1 MINNKLN
8 KYFKMYNFD
17 FKMVKLDFKIY
28 INKYIMENTIGY
40 IRDILRK
47 EGITGMSSINHCIA
61 FLISRL
67 LDNQICKKFGVS
79 EKYAFD
85 NIMKDENGEIG
96 EQELYDRFYRKTK
109 PCFVRELVTKFK
121 FSNIEFK
128 LEGIHNLKLIMKKL
142 EILDVK
148 NLSVK
153 YDLIGTIYE
162 IHLKTGTSTSM
173 RDLGQYYT
181 HRLVIKYMIELC
193 DIKMTNGI
201 IEKTIDPTMG
211 TGGFLTMAIKHLK
224 SKYKQ
229 INWNK
234 NKNNI
239 IGFDIDENVKNLALL
254 NVFLE
259 IGELCTDTMIKQDTL
274 HNDFK
279 FNNDTILQ
287 KAKVILANEPMGI
300 KNITHASCCDRI
312 KNMKIRGT
320 KAEPLFLQL
329 FMEALDDGGR
339 CAVIIPD
346 GLLFNESNLHKNTR
360 KHLIENFNLKKVV
373 SLADD
378 QFFLNTGMKTSI
390 LFFSNDKH
398 KTQKVNFSEI
408 IIDEDDNIKET
419 SIIDI
424 KYDKIR
430 QFDYSLF
437 VNKYNIEES
446 QNIKGLEYQK
456 IKDICHF
463 LKKSKRKASFGKSEG
478 PYPFYTS
485 SSTIKRCNLVDYKD
499 ESIIIGDGGNAN
511 IYIDSNFSCSD
522 HNHIIKVKTDI
533 INNKFLKYYL
543 QVNIYLLENGFK
555 GATIKN
561 LSKSHIQ
568 NLKIPIPSI
577 TVQNKIVNCL
587 DVLTSNNNTLET
599 NINELEKIM
608 KYYIDCHTIGCEK
621 NKIGNICTYEKKTK
635 KLKTSDAKKQGK
647 YRFYSSSQNKI
658 LYYDEY
664 EFQNKHIIMGRG
676 GNASVHIADHFSIS
690 HDDCYVISSPH
701 LEYIYYYL
709 LCNKDKLQ
717 LGFTGSTIKHLSKS
731 FINNMNIP
739 IPSKEKQK
747 EIVEFCDNQCIMINS
762 MINQK
767 TKNKE
772 LMKNILEKNLNY
784 IDNYNKSKINKEINV
799 QVKAKKIKKKSRAK
813 KTKNKTKNIQV

>member
-1 MINNKLN
+1 
-8 KYFKMYNFD
+8 
-17 FKMVKLDFKIY
+17 
-28 INKYIMENTIGY
+28 MENTIGY

-47 EGITGMSSINHCIA
+47 EGITGISSINHCIA

-67 LDNQICKKFGVS
+67 LDNKICKKFGVS
-79 EKYAFD
+79 DKYAFD

-96 EQELYDRFYRKTK
+96 DQELYDRFYRKTK

-121 FSNIEFK
+121 FSNIKFK

-142 EILDVK
+142 ELLDIK
-148 NLSVK
+148 NLSVR

-162 IHLKTGTSTSM
+162 IHLKTGTSNSM

-193 DIKMTNGI
+193 DIKMINGL

-224 SKYKQ
+224 SKYKK

-239 IGFDIDENVKNLALL
+239 IGFDIDENVKNMALL

-279 FNNDTILQ
+279 FNNDSILQ

-346 GLLFNESNLHKNTR
+346 GVLFNESNLHKNTR
-360 KHLIENFNLKKVV
+360 KHLIENFNLKKVIA
-373 SLADD
+373 LNDD
-378 QFFLNTGMKTSI
+378 KFFLNTGVKTSI
-390 LFFSNDKH
+390 LFFSNDKQ

-408 IIDEDDNIKET
+408 IIDENDNIKET
-419 SIIDI
+419 SIIDVNYYKI
-424 KYDKIR
+424 KE
-430 QFDYSLF
+430 FNYSLF

-446 QNIKGLEYQK
+446 QNIKGLEYLK

-463 LKKSKRKASFGKSEG
+463 LKKSKRKASYGKLEG

-485 SSTIKRCNLVDYKD
+485 SSTIKRCNIVDYKE
-499 ESIIIGDGGNAN
+499 ESIIIGDGGKAN

-533 INNKFLKYYL
+533 ISNRYLKYYL
-543 QVNIYLLENGFK
+543 QVNIHLLENGFK

-561 LSKSHIQ
+561 LSKSHIE

-577 TVQNKIVNCL
+577 NVQNQIVNRL
-587 DVLTSNNNTLET
+587 DLLSSNNNTLKK
-599 NINELEKIM
+599 NINEFDKIL
-608 KYYIDCHTIGCEK
+608 KYYIETHTKDGLENELDKICKINPENISSSKKYNFINYIDIGS
-621 NKIGNICTYEKKTK
+621 ISGGNITEIK
-635 KLKTSDAKKQGK
+635 KLTDKFPSRAKRIIKKEDIILSTVRPNLRNYSFIKNDIENGVVSTGFCVIRKQSNCVLSK
-647 YRFYSSSQNKI
+647 
-658 LYYDEY
+658 
-664 EFQNKHIIMGRG
+664 
-676 GNASVHIADHFSIS
+676 
-690 HDDCYVISSPH
+690 
-701 LEYIYYYL
+701 YIYYSITSDSVTKYL
-709 LCNKDKLQ
+709 KRNA
-717 LGFTGSTIKHLSKS
+717 TGAQYPAVNSGIVSKIKIKVVS
-731 FINNMNIP
+731 I
-739 IPSKEKQK
+739 EKQK
-747 EIVEFCDNQCIMINS
+747 EIIEYCDNLTNMINN
-762 MINQK
+762 MKNQI
-767 TKNKE
+767 TKNNE
-772 LMKNILEKNLNY
+772 LMKKIVENYFSNIET
-784 IDNYNKSKINKEINV
+784 NKEIKV
-799 QVKAKKIKKKSRAK
+799 QVKAKKIKK
-813 KTKNKTKNIQV
+813 TKNKSKNIQV